1 MYTHENYVASKN
13 ANLNIYKCSAQY
25 IPYSPQLEV
34 NHNTIQQLVLC
45 LSVYEMFY
53 GAL

>member
-1 MYTHENYVASKN
+1 MKMCCVKN

-34 NHNTIQQLVLC
+34 NHNTIQPAVLC